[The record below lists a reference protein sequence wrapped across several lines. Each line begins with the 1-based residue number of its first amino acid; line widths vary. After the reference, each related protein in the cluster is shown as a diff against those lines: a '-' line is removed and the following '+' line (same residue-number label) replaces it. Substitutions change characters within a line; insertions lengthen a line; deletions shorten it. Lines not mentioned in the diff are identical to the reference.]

1 MNRAITI
8 AGGGL
13 AGLALGISLRRHDVP
28 VTLLEAGAYPRHRV
42 CGEFLCGVGEETLAA
57 LGIGD
62 LLTDAPQLTEAAWYR
77 EGVCVLRHDLPVPG
91 RGVSRHSLDHRL
103 ALRLWELGGTLQ
115 VNHRLLPE
123 HWTQPGTVIATGRM
137 PDPKSE
143 LIGLKRHLRNLTL
156 ESGLE
161 MHCAPGGYIGLCA
174 VEGER
179 VNASAL
185 FRVRPEIKGPREE
198 LQRQYLQACG
208 FHGLVARMDQATSD
222 PASCAAVSG
231 VPSGRLPRRTGMPL
245 LCSVGDRFG
254 MIGPFTG
261 NGMSMAFESA
271 EIATAPLVDYA
282 RGRLDWDGVL
292 RRIHRDQAQSFTK
305 RLTLSAILHRTL
317 LHPAGLPLLAGL
329 GRHRLLPIEF
339 LFQQLR

>member
-1 MNRAITI
+1 VNRAITI

-28 VTLLEAGAYPRHRV
+28 VTLLEAGTYPRHRV
-42 CGEFLCGVGEETLAA
+42 CGEFLCGVRDETLAG
-57 LGIGD
+57 LGIDD
-62 LLTDAPQLTEAAWYR
+62 LLTESPQLNDAAWFR
-77 EGVCVLRHDLPVPG
+77 EGICVLRHNLPVPG
-91 RGVSRHSLDHRL
+91 RGVSRYGLDHRL
-103 ALRLWELGGTLQ
+103 ALRFCELGGSLQ
-115 VNHRLLPE
+115 ENHRLLPE
-123 HWTQPGTVIATGRM
+123 HWSQPGTVIATGRL

-143 LIGLKRHLRNLTL
+143 LIGLKRHLRNLPL
-156 ESGLE
+156 QSGLE

-174 VEGER
+174 VDGDR

-198 LQRQYLQACG
+198 LQRHYLQACG
-208 FHGLVARMDQATSD
+208 FHDLVARMDRATPD
-222 PASCAAVSG
+222 PESSAAVSG
-231 VPSGRLPRRTGMPL
+231 VPSGRLPHRTVAPS

-282 RGRLDWDGVL
+282 RGHLDWEGVV
-292 RRIHRDQAQSFTK
+292 RKIHRAQTRSFGK

-317 LHPAGLPLLAGL
+317 LHPAGLPILAGL
-329 GRHRLLPIEF
+329 GRHRLLPMEF